1 VPAHWNSGVITR
13 YNTGPMRIRVR
24 RVGNSLGIL
33 LPKWLLDSWE
43 VGEGGELELGEPGI
57 RPVKVRHGFS
67 RGELDELRRLMAL
80 AVVRRH
86 TPREIR
92 AQILANLHRW
102 KQQGA
107 WGPAYEEW
115 LDIASDPDDGRLFA
129 AMLGSHEEAARM
141 RQSAPFV
148 GLLPKEEVRRLN
160 EEAAG

>member
-1 VPAHWNSGVITR
+1 
-13 YNTGPMRIRVR
+13 M
-24 RVGNSLGIL
+24 
-33 LPKWLLDSWE
+33 
-43 VGEGGELELGEPGI
+43 GEGDELALGERGI
-57 RPVKVRHGFS
+57 RPVPVRRGFS
-67 RGELDELRRLMAL
+67 HDELDELRRSLAL

-102 KQQGA
+102 KGQGV
-107 WGPAYEEW
+107 WGRAYEEW
-115 LDIASDPDDGRLFA
+115 LDIASDSDDGRLFA

>member
-1 VPAHWNSGVITR
+1 
-13 YNTGPMRIRVR
+13 MRIRVR
-24 RVGNSLGIL
+24 RIGNSLGVLI
-33 LPKWLLDSWE
+33 PKATLQSWGI
-43 VGEGGELELGEPGI
+43 GEGDDLELDAQSI
-57 RPVKVRHGFS
+57 RPPVRGGFS
-67 RGELDELRRLMAL
+67 HEKLDELRRSIAL

-102 KQQGA
+102 KDRGV
-107 WGPAYEEW
+107 WGRAYEEW
-115 LDIASDPDDGRLFA
+115 QDIASGSDDGRLFA
-129 AMLGSHEEAARM
+129 VMLGRDEDAVRL